1 MTTQAIG
8 KSMTLLNNKSLKITT
23 FLTIALITWI
33 AHFWYF
39 NHLGLYEDDYAFIGN
54 ILTMDFSRFV
64 DSVKNMNLAFFQG
77 RVVGFNIL
85 FFSAYFAGKLGGLPL
100 IYISAYLLALTNNIL
115 FYLFLQRLWN
125 QPIFVLTGTLAFT
138 LFPEIGRASC
148 RERVFRAV

>member
-64 DSVKNMNLAFFQG
+64 DSVKNMNLAFFQ
-77 RVVGFNIL
+77 VEL
-85 FFSAYFAGKLGGLPL
+85 S
-100 IYISAYLLALTNNIL
+100 ALTSSSSLHTLLENWEDCRL
-115 FYLFLQRLWN
+115 F
-125 QPIFVLTGTLAFT
+125 I
-138 LFPEIGRASC
+138 
-148 RERVFRAV
+148 